1 MTSLRWISIAAL
13 FVSAASSMAQPPAAP
28 DAGVDGG
35 TDVSDGGAA
44 NDGADGGEAVGTDD
58 GDAGAVEGE
67 SGEGGEGETADAEEG
82 ADGGAADASDVDT
95 SADADD
101 PSLYELTE
109 DELEGGDDGAV
120 VAGEDADADDD
131 DDTADA
137 DEDDVRDSDL
147 RTRDVLAVGYRPED
161 VLRVGGGITL
171 LDQEQLET
179 MEYDDPHAVLLQAPG
194 VYVRTE
200 DGFGLRPNI
209 GIRGTSSD
217 RSKKITLMEDGVL
230 FGPAPYAAP
239 AAYYFPLMTRM
250 TGVEV
255 FKGPASLL
263 YGPQTI
269 GGAINLT
276 TREVPTRSEGAFDL
290 GFGRF
295 LTRKIHLHWG
305 TSNRWGGF
313 LFEALEVGSRGFKEL
328 DETGASTNPS
338 TGFSRSDF
346 VLRGFLQTNPD
357 AERFH
362 RVDLRL
368 GFGRERSD
376 ETYLGLTD
384 ADFVADPLR
393 RYAASE
399 LDRMSWWRTSAV
411 LTWRAELG
419 EHVQL
424 VTDVYRHDFDRSWL
438 RFNGFGDSAVD
449 PRQVLLS
456 PTGARAI
463 YYDVLTGAQDTSSP
477 AEEIILADN
486 QRRFVSQGGQTRLR
500 LDAQTG
506 SLAHHVEVGLRFHQ
520 DEIEREHLA
529 YRYAMTGGRLQAVDA
544 AAATTTDNLGW
555 AFAFAG
561 YAIYRAEIGG
571 LTITPGLRTEVIKT
585 RLDDRASGETI
596 ENVNAVVLPGI
607 GATYE
612 VVDHLSLL
620 LGVHRGFSP
629 VAPGQPEEVEPEL
642 SVNYELGARY
652 ADPEEGRLIELI
664 GFVNDYSNLTGQ
676 CGFSTGC
683 SGDMLDRQFNGGS
696 VLVWGLEAAGSWRF
710 SVGRFSIPLRLSY
723 TYTGS
728 SFREAFES
736 EDPTFGDVSEG
747 DELPYVPA
755 HQGQLQGGLEHEHAG
770 FQVIGTYVS
779 EMREQAG
786 QGDAGERTDDYVMVD
801 AVAWW
806 QAIERLRIYVR
817 GENLLNDQPIAS
829 RRPFGAR
836 PIRPFTVQI
845 GAKVEF

>member
-1 MTSLRWISIAAL
+1 MSSLRWLLVAAVL
-13 FVSAASSMAQPPAAP
+13 VPSTSLAQSSA

-35 TDVSDGGAA
+35 DVSDGGADAAA
-44 NDGADGGEAVGTDD
+44 NGGSDDGAAAGG
-58 GDAGAVEGE
+58 
-67 SGEGGEGETADAEEG
+67 AEEG
-82 ADGGAADASDVDT
+82 AADGGADGRADGGADGAADAPEGEGADEVSAEESELGET
-95 SADADD
+95 SAEAEADDD

-109 DELEGGDDGAV
+109 DEVHGTEEGEGAAV
-120 VAGEDADADDD
+120 TDD
-131 DDTADA
+131 DDTDA
-137 DEDDVRDSDL
+137 EVRDSDL

-171 LDQEQLET
+171 LDQRQLET
-179 MEYDDPHAVLLQAPG
+179 MEYDDPHVVLMQAPG
-194 VYVRTE
+194 VFVRTE

-269 GGAINLT
+269 GGAINLV

-290 GFGRF
+290 SFGRF

-328 DETGASTNPS
+328 DQTGGSFDPP

-357 AERFH
+357 GEHFH

-384 ADFVADPLR
+384 ADFIADPTR

-399 LDRMSWWRTSAV
+399 LDRMTWWRTSGV

-419 EHVQL
+419 EHVQI
-424 VTDVYRHDFDRSWL
+424 VTDVYRHDLDRSWL
-438 RFNGFGDSAVD
+438 RFNGFGDPSVS

-456 PTGARAI
+456 PTGARSL
-463 YYDVLTGAQDTSSP
+463 YYDLLTGTQDTSSP

-486 QRRFVSQGGQTRLR
+486 QRRYVSQGGQTRLR
-500 LDAQTG
+500 VDAQTG
-506 SLAHHVEVGLRFHQ
+506 ALAHHVEVGLRLHQ
-520 DEIEREHLA
+520 DQIERDHLA
-529 YRYAMTGGRLQAVDA
+529 YRYAMQRGSLVAVDA
-544 AAATTTDNLGW
+544 PAATTTDNLGW

-571 LTITPGLRTEVIKT
+571 LTLTPGLRTEVVKT
-585 RLDDRASGETI
+585 RLEDRASGETI
-596 ENVNAVVLPGI
+596 ENVNTAVLPGI

-612 VVDHLSLL
+612 VIEHLSLL
-620 LGVHRGFSP
+620 AGVHRGYSP

-652 ADPEEGRLIELI
+652 ADAEEGRLIELV

-683 SGDMLDRQFNGGS
+683 SGDMLDRQFNGGA
-696 VLVWGLEAAGSWRF
+696 VLIWGLEAAGSWRF
-710 SVGRFSIPLRLSY
+710 EVGRFAIPLRLTY

-728 SFREAFES
+728 HFREGFES
-736 EDPTFGDVSEG
+736 EDPTFGDVREG

-755 HQGQLQGGLEHEHAG
+755 HQGQLQGGLEHERGG

-786 QGDAGERTDDYVMVD
+786 QGDAGERTDDYVLVD

-806 QAIERLRIYVR
+806 EASERVRLYVR
-817 GENLLNDQPIAS
+817 GENLLDDQPIAS
-829 RRPFGAR
+829 RRPFGAVPLR
-836 PIRPFTVQI
+836 PVTVQV

>member
-1 MTSLRWISIAAL
+1 MTSVRWILIAVL
-13 FVSAASSMAQPPAAP
+13 LTPAASFAQAPSAP
-28 DAGVDGG
+28 DGGV
-35 TDVSDGGAA
+35 
-44 NDGADGGEAVGTDD
+44 
-58 GDAGAVEGE
+58 
-67 SGEGGEGETADAEEG
+67 
-82 ADGGAADASDVDT
+82 ADGGAADGGVGDANDGGVADGGDDDDDDGAGDDGASEAGADGASEAASDGGAEGGDDEAEVSGADP
-95 SADADD
+95 SAGEDD

-109 DELEGGDDGAV
+109 DELHAIDGGDDDTED
-120 VAGEDADADDD
+120 GE
-131 DDTADA
+131 A
-137 DEDDVRDSDL
+137 DEVAEDDDVRDSDL
-147 RTRDVLAVGYRPED
+147 RTRDVLAVGYRPGD

-171 LDQEQLET
+171 LGQEQLET
-179 MEYDDPHAVLLQAPG
+179 MEYDDPHAILLQAPG

-290 GFGRF
+290 SFGRF

-328 DETGASTNPS
+328 DQTGASTNPS

-384 ADFVADPLR
+384 ADFIADPNR

-399 LDRMSWWRTSAV
+399 LDRMTWWRTSAV
-411 LTWRAELG
+411 VTWRAELG
-419 EHVQL
+419 EHLQL

-486 QRRFVSQGGQTRLR
+486 QRRYVSQGGQTRLR
-500 LDAQTG
+500 FDARTG

-520 DEIEREHLA
+520 DEISRDHLA
-529 YRYAMTGGRLQAVDA
+529 YRYAMQGGRLLAGDA
-544 AAATTTDNLGW
+544 EPETTTDNLGW

-571 LTITPGLRTEVIKT
+571 LTLTPGLRTEVIKT
-585 RLDDRASGETI
+585 RLDDRASGTTT
-596 ENVNAVVLPGI
+596 ENVNAVVLPGF

-612 VVDHLSLL
+612 VIDHLSLVA
-620 LGVHRGFSP
+620 GVHRGFSP
-629 VAPGQPEEVEPEL
+629 VAPGQPDEVQPEL

-652 ADPEEGRLIELI
+652 ADAEEGRLIELI

-683 SGDMLDRQFNGGS
+683 TGDMIDRQFNGGS

-710 SVGRFSIPLRLSY
+710 EVGRFSIPLRLTY

-747 DELPYVPA
+747 DELPYVPG
-755 HQGQLQGGLEHEHAG
+755 HQGQLQGGLEHERAG
-770 FQVIGTYVS
+770 FHVIGTYVS

-786 QGDAGERTDDYVMVD
+786 QGDEAERTDDYVMVD

-806 QAIERLRIYVR
+806 QAIDRLRIYVR
-817 GENLLNDQPIAS
+817 GENLLNDDPIAS

-836 PIRPFTVQI
+836 PVRPLTVQV